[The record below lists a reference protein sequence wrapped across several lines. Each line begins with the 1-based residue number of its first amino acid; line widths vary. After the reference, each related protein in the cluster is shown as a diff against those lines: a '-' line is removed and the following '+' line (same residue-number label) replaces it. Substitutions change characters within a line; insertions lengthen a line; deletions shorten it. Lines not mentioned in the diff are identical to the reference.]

1 MLPREAWKILEEA
14 EMLCDAES
22 VQSAIRRM
30 AGEIS
35 ALLRESN
42 PIVLVVMRGGVFF
55 AGQLLPLLRFPLEL
69 EYAHAT
75 RYGDT
80 TTGGALHWSVAP
92 PASVR
97 NRAVLVLDD
106 ILDAGETL
114 RAVRA
119 AVLALGAA
127 SCHLAVLALKD
138 TGRSKPVDADF
149 VGFTLP
155 NRYVFGCGLDV
166 HGAWRNLPEIYALS
180 GH

>member
-1 MLPREAWKILEEA
+1 MLPQEAWKILEEA
-14 EMLCDAES
+14 EMLCDSES
-22 VQSAIRRM
+22 VQKAIKRM
-30 AGEIS
+30 AGDIS

-42 PIVLVVMRGGVFF
+42 PIVLVIMRGGVFF

-69 EYAHAT
+69 EYAHAS
-75 RYGDT
+75 RYGDA

-119 AVLALGAA
+119 EVLALGAA
-127 SCHLAVLALKD
+127 SCHLAVLTLKD
-138 TGRSKPVDADF
+138 TGRSKLVDADF
-149 VGFTLP
+149 VGLTLP

>member
-1 MLPREAWKILEEA
+1 MLPQEAWKILEEA
-14 EMLCDAES
+14 EMLCDSES
-22 VQSAIRRM
+22 VQKAIKRM
-30 AGEIS
+30 AGDIS

-42 PIVLVVMRGGVFF
+42 PIVLVIMRGGVFF

-69 EYAHAT
+69 EYAHAS
-75 RYGDT
+75 RYGDA

-119 AVLALGAA
+119 EVLALGAA
-127 SCHLAVLALKD
+127 SCHLAVLTLKD
-138 TGRSKPVDADF
+138 TGRSKLVDADF
-149 VGFTLP
+149 VGLTLP

-166 HGAWRNLPEIYALS
+166 HGAWRNLPEIYALR

>member
-1 MLPREAWKILEEA
+1 MLPHEAWKILAEA
-14 EMLCDAES
+14 ELLCDSES
-22 VQSAIRRM
+22 VQKAIKRM
-30 AGEIS
+30 AGDIS

-42 PIVLVVMRGGVFF
+42 PIVLVIMRGGVFF

-69 EYAHAT
+69 EYAHAS
-75 RYGDT
+75 RYGDAT
-80 TTGGALHWSVAP
+80 AGGALHWSVAP

-119 AVLALGAA
+119 EVLALGAA
-127 SCHLAVLALKD
+127 SCHLAVLTLKD
-138 TGRSKPVDADF
+138 TGRSKLVVADF
-149 VGFTLP
+149 VGLTLP

>member
-1 MLPREAWKILEEA
+1 MLPHEAWKILEEA
-14 EMLCDAES
+14 ELLCDSAA
-22 VQSAIRRM
+22 VQKTIKRM
-30 AGEIS
+30 AGDIS
-35 ALLRESN
+35 ARLRESN
-42 PIVLVVMRGGVFF
+42 PIVLVIMRGGVFF

-69 EYAHAT
+69 EYAHVS

-80 TTGGALHWSVAP
+80 TTGGALHWSVPP

-119 AVLALGAA
+119 EVLSLGAT
-127 SCHLAVLALKD
+127 SCHLAVLAQKD
-138 TGRSKPVDADF
+138 IGRSKPVDADF
-149 VGFTLP
+149 VGLTLP
-155 NRYVFGCGLDV
+155 DRYVFGCGLDV

-180 GH
+180 GR

>member
-1 MLPREAWKILEEA
+1 MLPNEAWKILEEA
-14 EMLCDAES
+14 ELLFDWES
-22 VQSAIRRM
+22 VQKAIQRM
-30 AGEIS
+30 AGDIS

-42 PIVLVVMRGGVFF
+42 PIVLVIMRGGIVF

-75 RYGDT
+75 RYGDMT
-80 TTGGALHWSVAP
+80 RGGALRWSVAP

-97 NRAVLVLDD
+97 GRAVLVLDD

-119 AVLALGAA
+119 EVLSLGAA
-127 SCHLAVLALKD
+127 SCHLAVLAQKD
-138 TGRSKPVDADF
+138 IGRSIPVEADF
-149 VGFTLP
+149 VGLTLP